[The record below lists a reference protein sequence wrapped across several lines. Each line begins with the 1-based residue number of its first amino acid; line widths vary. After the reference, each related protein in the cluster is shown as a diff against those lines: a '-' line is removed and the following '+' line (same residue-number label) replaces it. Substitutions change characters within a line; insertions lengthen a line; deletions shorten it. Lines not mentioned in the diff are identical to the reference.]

1 MSQSDEDALYAPA
14 AEQQL
19 DALQV
24 GPDERLYNAVLD
36 AIDHILDLSDDAKAK
51 SPPLRD
57 NEGRTILSTVVM
69 HEADPRWFVFWRLG
83 ASGPVILGVA
93 ALPETR
99 PDDGTS

>member
-1 MSQSDEDALYAPA
+1 VSLSDEGALYAPV

-24 GPDERLYNAVLD
+24 DPDELLYNAVLD
-36 AIDHILDLSDDAKAK
+36 AIDHILDLADDARAK

-69 HEADPRWFVFWRLG
+69 YEADPRWFVFWRMG
-83 ASGPVILGVA
+83 DTDPVILGVA
-93 ALPETR
+93 PLPQTHPGVSR
-99 PDDGTS
+99 I

>member
-1 MSQSDEDALYAPA
+1 MSQPDEDALYAPV

-24 GPDERLYNAVLD
+24 GPDELLYNAVLD
-36 AIDHILDLSDDAKAK
+36 AIDHILDLPDDARAK

-57 NEGRTILSTVVM
+57 NDGRTILSTVVM
-69 HEADPRWFVFWRLG
+69 YEADPCWFVFWRLG
-83 ASGPVILGVA
+83 DAGPVILGVA
-93 ALPETR
+93 PLPQTR

>member
-1 MSQSDEDALYAPA
+1 MSRPDEEALYAPA

-19 DALQV
+19 DALHV
-24 GPDERLYNAVLD
+24 GPDEGLYNAVLD
-36 AIDHILDLSDDAKAK
+36 AIDHILDLPDDARAK

-69 HEADPRWFVFWRLG
+69 HEAVPRWFVFWRLG

-93 ALPETR
+93 ALPQAR
-99 PDDGTS
+99 PDEAMS

>member
-1 MSQSDEDALYAPA
+1 MNQPDEDALYTPL
-14 AEQQL
+14 AEKQL

-24 GPDERLYNAVLD
+24 GPDEHLYNAVLD
-36 AIDHILDLSDDAKAK
+36 AIDHILDLTDDARAK

-69 HEADPRWFVFWRLG
+69 YEADPRWFVFWRLA

-93 ALPETR
+93 PLPQTL
-99 PDDGTS
+99 PDEGS